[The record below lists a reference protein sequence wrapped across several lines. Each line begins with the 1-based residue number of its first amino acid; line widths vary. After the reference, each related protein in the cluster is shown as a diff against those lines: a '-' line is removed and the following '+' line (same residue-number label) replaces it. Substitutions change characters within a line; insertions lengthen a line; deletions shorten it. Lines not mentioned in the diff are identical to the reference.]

1 MLSQT
6 GSAIGGVM
14 SKTVTKSTNS
24 KSTVN
29 SSKNTLQFYID
40 ENKELK
46 HKIETLENEHFM
58 FQGLLDTIPDLIY
71 FKDRKSRF
79 IRLSKAMEHR
89 FKNRNKIVE
98 VLGKTDF
105 DMYTGEHA
113 QQAYD
118 DEQKIIKSGTS
129 IVNQEEKET
138 WEDGSITWASTT
150 KVPLYDMKKNII
162 GIVGI
167 SRDITERKENE
178 AKLREYRENLE
189 LAKQETDNILANVDE
204 GLFLL
209 DIDKKLSSQYSAELE
224 SILGENQLAGRNL
237 LDILKDK
244 ISYDEIESAESY
256 LDLVFDINHDT
267 EMLKE
272 LNPLI
277 EVHTDSEGQEKYLT
291 FKFKRILNNEKNL
304 THLITTV
311 TDVTKEVVL
320 TKYLEESRAES
331 KRKMDWMISIL
342 NVDPIMLKDFVRS
355 AEDELNI
362 ADKGFN
368 DLKADP
374 SEKMYIDL
382 LYRSVHT
389 VKGNA
394 SLLDLDFFAEIA
406 HETEDDLHFLRENKI
421 DNKSLNDFQ
430 LNFSKLK
437 HTFEDLKG
445 LINQIS
451 GIHEQFRPRRNH
463 EHKMLIHSLEKLSNN
478 LCKTANKKVKLN
490 FEKFEAGKI
499 PFQDRLMIRDIL
511 VQLVRNAIVHG
522 IEPSEDRLKKGKSDS
537 GNIWISA
544 DVINDTFTM
553 SLKDDGKGLDLELL
567 KAKALETK
575 KWNKIDI
582 NKMDDHQVGEFI
594 FEPGISTVKTAD
606 MGAGRGVGMDIIK
619 KKIDKAGGSI
629 TFETKPDSFTLFVI
643 EIPLNNNEN

>member
-1 MLSQT
+1 
-6 GSAIGGVM
+6 M

-629 TFETKPDSFTLFVI
+629 TFKTKPDSFTLFVI